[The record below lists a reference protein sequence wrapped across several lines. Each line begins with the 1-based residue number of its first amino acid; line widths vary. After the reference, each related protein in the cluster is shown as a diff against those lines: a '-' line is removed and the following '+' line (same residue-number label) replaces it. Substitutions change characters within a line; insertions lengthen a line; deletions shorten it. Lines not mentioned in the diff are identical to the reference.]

1 MRRTLFMGMIAAITL
16 LSTGCND
23 KLEVQQMYEFSVTT
37 LPLQAKIGIIESVKI
52 QFKLIRTQKYDGAK
66 YYYNFFQ
73 TAGYG
78 FLSNG
83 KKSNLSPNVNY
94 ELLGDTLSL
103 YYTSFCVVKQT
114 IDVTIRDNFN
124 QEKKVTFNFEH
135 DPNYSYFIKPESP
148 IDLK

>member
-83 KKSNLSPNVNY
+83 KNSNLSPNVNY

-114 IDVTIRDNFN
+114 INVTIRDNFN
-124 QEKKVTFNFEH
+124 QEHKVIFNFEH
-135 DPNYSYFIKPESP
+135 DSNYSYFIKPESP
-148 IDLK
+148 IDFK

>member
-1 MRRTLFMGMIAAITL
+1 MKKTLFMGMIAAMTL
-16 LSTGCND
+16 LSTGCDN
-23 KLEVQQMYEFSVTT
+23 KLEVQQMYGFSVST

-78 FLSNG
+78 FFSDG
-83 KKSNLSPNVNY
+83 KNNNLSPNVNY
-94 ELLGDTLSL
+94 ELKGDTLSL

-124 QEKKVTFNFEH
+124 QERKLTFNFEH
-135 DPNYSYFIKPESP
+135 DPKYSYFIKPESP
-148 IDLK
+148 INLK

>member
-37 LPLQAKIGIIESVKI
+37 MPLQAKIGIIESVKM

-78 FLSNG
+78 FFSDGNNN
-83 KKSNLSPNVNY
+83 NLSPNVNY
-94 ELLGDTLSL
+94 ELKGDTLNL
-103 YYTSFCVVKQT
+103 YYTSFSVVKQT

-124 QEKKVTFNFEH
+124 QEHKVTFNFEH

>member
-83 KKSNLSPNVNY
+83 KNSNLSPNVNY